1 MKSCK
6 EVLVDSPNDSK
17 PLKEIKQMLN
27 LEKES
32 SQNDSENQNSHTFNP
47 TPRVRNGFRR
57 KKGDSPFA
65 YNLNLKVKK
74 EKKQSDC
81 TNPDP
86 WARIV
91 GSRNTAA
98 IYVDGIAT
106 TALFDTGAEI
116 QLVSKQFCE
125 DHNIE
130 IQPIE
135 RLTECSTMNG
145 EIFGYEGFVE
155 LNVQIP
161 GRVFSEDHLFLVT
174 SEISH
179 QKEIPIVLGTYF
191 IGSLSQYVQGFEKE
205 EFDSLDY
212 TIKQAY
218 LSWVEAARI
227 REQYGCE
234 SPLGFVKT
242 TKPVI
247 IQAGTSKEIHGLTK
261 IKHGGY
267 SVNCISE
274 PAMGHNLPKGLTLIP
289 GYSPLGPGSCRVSAL
304 IENKSNTSI
313 TIPARTVIC
322 QLGLANKIPKLVYPG
337 DDYDNDQDPEGLDE
351 SDEGL
356 TYKQYEQY
364 RTVSEQLES
373 ELNDVTQGVTI
384 EDIGPED
391 EESDCKDTQ
400 SNEQDDGSWILNL
413 IDLSGIE
420 DWPEKLQQDA
430 KDMLKRN
437 AQVFSKDDMDMGRT
451 KLVKHHIK
459 LTDPA
464 PFKEAYRRIPPQM
477 YDEVKAHIQEMLDL
491 GAIRPSNSPWA
502 SAIVLVR
509 KKDGRLRFCIDLRRL
524 NNRTV
529 KDAYSLPRIESILDS
544 LGGAQIFTT
553 LDLKAGHWQVEMA
566 EECKAYTAFTCGPLG
581 FYECDT
587 MPFGA
592 TNAPATFQRL
602 MHDCLGDLNMNWCTV
617 YLDDIIVFSDTKEE
631 HLKRLEA
638 VFQKLIAA
646 GLKLKPTKC
655 FFFKDEIE
663 YLGHVVSGKGISTN
677 PKKIEAV
684 TKWPTPKTV
693 YDVRSFLGFVGYY
706 RRFIKN
712 FSKITK
718 PIREVITGLENQ
730 SKRAAKKTHIEWTD
744 IADSAFETLKTMCV
758 NTPILA
764 YPDYQLPFTLH
775 TDSSTDGLGAVLYQ
789 KQNGKQRVIAYASR
803 SVSKAES
810 NYPAHKLEFLALKWA
825 VCEKFH
831 EYLYGTKPFEVF
843 TDNNPLTYVLT
854 SAKLDACGQR
864 WVAKLANYNFSIKY
878 RCGVSNTEADAL
890 SRIKWPE
897 AISEKLDLDNRCM
910 DTHIINAILTG
921 AVSKSSLIES
931 VSCSTDLIPTE
942 LDKTTSKLSNINWM
956 KEQRLDP
963 NLGVII
969 RLIESGQLFKRK
981 LQGKDS
987 TELKSFLRNKRCL
1000 KLYKDVLYRK
1010 SYSDNSTT
1018 KKTMWQLVVPKLLR
1032 ERALSGCHDDVGHQG
1047 ILRTLSLLRERF
1059 YWPGM
1064 QEEATQYVMRCS
1076 RCLRRKTPPQVAP
1089 LQPILVTQPLELV
1102 HMDYLSL
1109 EPSKGNIENVLVITD
1124 HFTRYALAYPSKTQ
1138 TAQATARILWD
1149 NFICHYG
1156 FPEKFISD
1164 QGRNFESDLIKELCK
1179 IAGVKKVHTT
1189 PYHPQGNG
1197 QCERFNST
1205 LCNMLGT
1212 LSDEEKS
1219 DWKSHLGCMTHAYN
1233 CTKHASTT
1241 YSPYY
1246 LMFGRHP
1253 RLPIDIEF
1261 GLHKPNCSDN
1271 SSKSRY
1277 IQKLRRRLNYA
1288 FQKASKYS
1296 DQQAKKYKQGY
1307 DKSVKGPQLH
1317 VNDLVLVKIVA
1328 HKGRHKLQDRWE
1340 PEEYV
1345 VIEQPIT
1352 GTPVYKVK
1360 PVNGNNIRTLHRNL
1374 LLPLGVKL
1382 EPDYESDDSI
1392 LEEDSDDEE
1401 GGFVTPIKNLSPKG
1415 QKENGKKPHKHVQF
1429 ESPDTQLQSV
1439 DEGTPESL
1447 PIEVQ
1452 NSTLSPNQT
1461 DIVSMQS
1468 IEDSSDEFI
1477 PMDISLPSKYLLPN
1491 LDDSSIE
1498 EDTKVTTL
1506 STEADV
1512 HDTDYTAEMSLVDSE
1527 ADSLVDTRELLE
1539 FIDTMDVSDTSKV
1552 SEPTTQEEL
1561 AHDETGQDIVDP
1573 KSESQFSSFMSYH
1586 EGESSSMDP
1595 GTDGKELSKSPIEES
1610 TKRDASGVVDQ
1621 GDINSHDID
1630 VIAYE
1635 PNSTSIPSIDI
1646 SDNSVESQSTSQTVD
1661 PAVNP
1666 FVQVETEPLRRSARD
1681 RKQTQFYGSPLL
1693 YRITYNL
1700 TPRVVSDLLH
1710 HVPDIQ
1716 DSLIDMP

>member
-1 MKSCK
+1 M
-6 EVLVDSPNDSK
+6 
-17 PLKEIKQMLN
+17 
-27 LEKES
+27 
-32 SQNDSENQNSHTFNP
+32 
-47 TPRVRNGFRR
+47 
-57 KKGDSPFA
+57 
-65 YNLNLKVKK
+65 
-74 EKKQSDC
+74 
-81 TNPDP
+81 
-86 WARIV
+86 
-91 GSRNTAA
+91 
-98 IYVDGIAT
+98 
-106 TALFDTGAEI
+106 
-116 QLVSKQFCE
+116 
-125 DHNIE
+125 
-130 IQPIE
+130 
-135 RLTECSTMNG
+135 
-145 EIFGYEGFVE
+145 
-155 LNVQIP
+155 
-161 GRVFSEDHLFLVT
+161 
-174 SEISH
+174 
-179 QKEIPIVLGTYF
+179 
-191 IGSLSQYVQGFEKE
+191 
-205 EFDSLDY
+205 
-212 TIKQAY
+212 
-218 LSWVEAARI
+218 
-227 REQYGCE
+227 
-234 SPLGFVKT
+234 
-242 TKPVI
+242 
-247 IQAGTSKEIHGLTK
+247 TK

-274 PAMGHNLPKGLTLIP
+274 PAIGHNLPKGLTLIP
-289 GYSPLGPGSCRVSAL
+289 GYSPLGLGSCRLSAL
-304 IENKSNTSI
+304 IENKTNANI
-313 TIPARTVIC
+313 TIPARTVVC

-337 DDYDNDQDPEGLDE
+337 DDCDNDQDPEGLDE
-351 SDEGL
+351 TDEGL

-364 RTVSEQLES
+364 RTVSEQLDS
-373 ELNDVTQGVTI
+373 ELNDVTQGVKI

-391 EESDCKDTQ
+391 EESDFKDTQ

-413 IDLSGIE
+413 IDLSGIK

-430 KDMLKRN
+430 KDMLKGN

-451 KLVKHHIK
+451 NLVKHHIK

-544 LGGAQIFTT
+544 LGGAQIFST
-553 LDLKAGHWQVEMA
+553 LDLKAGYWQVEMA

-602 MHDCLGDLNMNWCTV
+602 MHDCLGDLNMNWCIV
-617 YLDDIIVFSDTKEE
+617 YLDDIIISSDTKEE
-631 HLKRLEA
+631 HIKRLEA
-638 VFQKLIAA
+638 VFQKLMAA

-655 FFFKDEIE
+655 FFFRDEIE
-663 YLGHVVSGKGISTN
+663 YLSHVVSGKGISTN

-730 SKRAAKKTHIEWTD
+730 SKRAAKKTYIEWTD
-744 IADSAFETLKTMCV
+744 LANTAFDNLKTMCV
-758 NTPILA
+758 STPILA

-789 KQNGKQRVIAYASR
+789 KQDGKQRVIAYASR

-897 AISEKLDLDNRCM
+897 AISEKLDTENGCM
-910 DTHIINAILTG
+910 DTHVINAILTG
-921 AVSKSSLIES
+921 AVTKSSLIES
-931 VSCSTDLIPTE
+931 VSCSTDVIPTE
-942 LDKTTSKLSNINWM
+942 LDKNTSKLSNMNWM

-1000 KLYKDVLYRK
+1000 KLVKDVLYRK

-1018 KKTMWQLVVPKLLR
+1018 KKTLWQLVVPKHFR
-1032 ERALSGCHDDVGHQG
+1032 ERALFGCHDDVGHQG

-1064 QEEATQYVMRCS
+1064 QEEATQYVMHCS

-1156 FPEKFISD
+1156 FPERFISD

-1212 LSDEEKS
+1212 LSEEEKS

-1261 GLHKPNCSDN
+1261 GLNKPNSSDN

-1307 DKSVKGPQLH
+1307 DKSVKGPQLQE
-1317 VNDLVLVKIVA
+1317 NDLVLVKIVA

-1345 VIEQPIT
+1345 VTEQPIA

-1360 PVNGNNIRTLHRNL
+1360 PVNGNNVRTLHRNL

-1392 LEEDSDDEE
+1392 LEEDSDDDE
-1401 GGFVTPIKNLSPKG
+1401 GGLISPIDNLSPVER
-1415 QKENGKKPHKHVQF
+1415 KEDSKKPQKHVQF
-1429 ESPDTQLQSV
+1429 ESSETQLKS
-1439 DEGTPESL
+1439 DDKGTSETL
-1447 PIEVQ
+1447 FQEVE
-1452 NSTLSPNQT
+1452 NSTLSPNKSDNVT
-1461 DIVSMQS
+1461 MLSN
-1468 IEDSSDEFI
+1468 EGSSDELI
-1477 PMDISLPSKYLLPN
+1477 PMDVSLPSKYLLPN
-1491 LDDSSIE
+1491 FDDSSVE

-1506 STEADV
+1506 QTEADI
-1512 HDTDYTAEMSLVDSE
+1512 HNADKTAEMSLVDSE

-1539 FIDTMDVSDTSKV
+1539 FIDTMDVSDTSKDN
-1552 SEPTTQEEL
+1552 EPNSQTES
-1561 AHDETGQDIVDP
+1561 AHDEIRQDVVDP

-1595 GTDGKELSKSPIEES
+1595 GTNGKELSKSPVEES
-1610 TKRDASGVVDQ
+1610 TQRDDSGVANQ
-1621 GDINSHDID
+1621 RDINSHDSD
-1630 VIAYE
+1630 MIAYE
-1635 PNSTSIPSIDI
+1635 PDCTSTPSIDI
-1646 SDNSVESQSTSQTVD
+1646 SDNTTESQLKGMTEDSS
-1661 PAVNP
+1661 VNP
-1666 FVQVETEPLRRSARD
+1666 IVTVETEPLRRSA
-1681 RKQTQFYGSPLL
+1681 
-1693 YRITYNL
+1693 
-1700 TPRVVSDLLH
+1700 
-1710 HVPDIQ
+1710 
-1716 DSLIDMP
+1716 